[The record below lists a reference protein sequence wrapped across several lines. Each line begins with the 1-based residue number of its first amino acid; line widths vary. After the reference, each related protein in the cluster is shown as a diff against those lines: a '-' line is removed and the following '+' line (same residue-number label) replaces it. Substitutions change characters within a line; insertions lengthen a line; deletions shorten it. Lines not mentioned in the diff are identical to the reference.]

1 MLLLKSLTLSK
12 TSIVFSKPDFIG
24 SPVMGFKVTFYDNF
38 QLKSLLMDFVY
49 QGIDENK
56 KAEMHLGSPE
66 EAKPF
71 AKKAY
76 ELNPNDSKAKVLKK
90 IPGI

>member
-12 TSIVFSKPDFIG
+12 TSMVFSKPDFNG
-24 SPVMGFKVTFYDNF
+24 SPVMGFKSAFYDDF

-49 QGIDENK
+49 QGMDENN
-56 KAEMHLGSPE
+56 KAEMHLGSSE
-66 EAKPF
+66 EAIPF

-76 ELNPNDSKAKVLKK
+76 E
-90 IPGI
+90 

>member
-1 MLLLKSLTLSK
+1 
-12 TSIVFSKPDFIG
+12 
-24 SPVMGFKVTFYDNF
+24 
-38 QLKSLLMDFVY
+38 MDFVY
-49 QGIDENK
+49 QGMDENN
-56 KAEMHLGSPE
+56 KAEMNLGSPE

-76 ELNPNDSKAKVLKK
+76 ELNPNDSKAKLLKK